1 MSPEFWNTFASTGT
15 FVVIGVTAIVAFIQ
29 LRHLR
34 SANQVAAVQTFFMTY
49 EGAELSEAFKFVRN
63 QLSERLEDPAF
74 RNELRSGQFDR
85 FHHPEIQV
93 CNFFDQWGAYYRN
106 RVIDRPTFMQ
116 LNGQLVAQFWKKLE
130 PVVSLVADP
139 VNGNTSFQQFEYL
152 TVEARRW
159 LKIHPTGDFP
169 KNTPRIPLF
178 DAWREADP
186 TTPASPNEGNPA

>member
-1 MSPEFWNTFASTGT
+1 MSIEFWNTFASTGT

-34 SANQVAAVQTFFMTY
+34 SANQVAAMQTFFMTY
-49 EGAELSEAFKFVRN
+49 EGTEVRHAFNYVRN
-63 QLSERLEDPAF
+63 QLSQHLEDPVF
-74 RNELRSGQFDR
+74 RSELRSGHFDR
-85 FHHPEIQV
+85 SHHPEIQV

-116 LNGQLVAQFWKKLE
+116 LNAQLVAQFWKKLE
-130 PVVSLVADP
+130 PVISLVADP

-169 KNTPRIPLF
+169 KKTPRIPLG
-178 DAWREADP
+178 DAWREADS
-186 TTPASPNEGNPA
+186 TTLASPNKGNPS

>member
-1 MSPEFWNTFASTGT
+1 MSPEFLNTFASTGT

-49 EGAELSEAFKFVRN
+49 EGAELREAFGFVRN
-63 QLSERLEDPAF
+63 QLSQHLEDPVF
-74 RNELRSGQFDR
+74 RHELRSGQFDR
-85 FHHPEIQV
+85 SHHPEIQV

-106 RVIDRPTFMQ
+106 RVIDRSAFMQ
-116 LNGQLVAQFWKKLE
+116 LNAQLVAQFWEKLE
-130 PVVSLVADP
+130 LVVSLVADP

-159 LKIHPTGDFP
+159 LKSHPAGDFP
-169 KNTPRIPLF
+169 KNTPRIPLL
-178 DAWREADP
+178 DAWREVDP
-186 TTPASPNEGNPA
+186 FIPASPNESNTA